1 MMKVRVRK
9 YLSRH
14 NDIRWGI
21 EVKRWWLPMWV
32 EVDYRLNRE
41 SAIDKA
47 KEIITP
53 DIEEVK

>member
-1 MMKVRVRK
+1 
-9 YLSRH
+9 
-14 NDIRWGI
+14 
-21 EVKRWWLPMWV
+21 MWV